1 MEMSG
6 ESGALSSSSSETG
19 EEASSSSS
27 NSGDEHIKET
37 EADASNLANPLDSPN
52 RASRLFHDADSAKKN
67 LFDSM

>member
-19 EEASSSSS
+19 GESSSSS
-27 NSGDEHIKET
+27 DAGDEHIKET
-37 EADASNLANPLDSPN
+37 ETEASNLANPLDSPN
-52 RASRLFHDADSAKKN
+52 RASRLFLDADSAKKN